1 MAEAVAEVHPGSAQ
15 MPVVVPESLQEI
27 RIATVLNGGVSLAV
41 WMSGVTLE
49 LHHLALSAQQIDR
62 WRPYQ
67 QVLDLLGATVRIDVI
82 AGTSA
87 GGING
92 AFLALAQ
99 AHRRDLTLL
108 RDLWTNCGA
117 LEDLLRPATQ
127 KQPPSLLRGDEY
139 FLPQV
144 QAALAATV
152 SDVGNPQ
159 LGTGELPHTPIEL
172 ILTGTLWQGR
182 ESSFTDDMGV
192 SIAERDYDAL
202 FRFSRGTDPDVAGD
216 LTDVAS
222 VIPQLAHAARCTSS
236 FPAAFEPHRVEMLP
250 GRAGATSWAST
261 AGQANFS
268 TGQYVIDGG
277 ILLNKPIRPA
287 LDAIY
292 QQTGHRQVRRVLTYV
307 VPDPGEAPA
316 AQPPTVPPP
325 ATPATEP
332 VPVAGEVLLG
342 VLTRLRSTD
351 SVSRE
356 LSEIRERNASV
367 RARRRSRSLLS
378 RALFETAELSDALW
392 EGYREERIRTA
403 ASTVAPLIAAGQPA
417 RSAAAPGA
425 GAAGSA
431 WSEQEIEAGLLR
443 YARQQGGGFGFVPSG
458 PLADAVTQREQ
469 DWHWG
474 QTTVSRLADMT
485 VDFLKRVVWS
495 ARFNTSDQSAI
506 VKCRTEVADVIRTIN
521 ADSQSLHRF
530 WSTVAQGVPAQGAYQ
545 GIAPIVARAGKPN
558 ESASNLDALDQWLA
572 AVVPAWE
579 AVPPYGLDPASAGP
593 ADRGERRRTGMYRQ
607 AHRLA
612 SILEEYRA
620 DLQRVIDNPDP
631 AMGVG
636 TDDLKELADLH
647 RWLFARE
654 RAEGVLEQMLRL
666 DVVQFATSG
675 AAPQAEQEV
684 ELVQVSG
691 SDPSAITGMQLHHF
705 GAFYRA
711 SWRVNDWIA
720 GRLDGAKQIMR
731 LLLSPER
738 LRQRGLAADELL
750 EHLRRI
756 AVPDT
761 SPFHDYLAANWAA
774 RQTTYREEL
783 TRVMSPGGGGAFDSI
798 AEALAL
804 PLRLQTLVDDLP
816 ALAGAIRDEGT
827 DAMPGSI
834 AWLGRYDAMLAAAPA
849 PRSAGSPCAGLSA
862 TDLWTLRTLMSE
874 IGSQQ
879 ITADIGSDTF
889 ARTAAHAAV
898 ITAGAVGSPPKI
910 GKIKAVRFLFSS
922 LRGYAALVWA
932 MVSYLTRGSVV
943 GTRMVELAVAV
954 GGALLAVTLLVPG
967 IPIGLTLAGVITLL
981 AGFTA
986 TALRTKNGAWFGG
999 RVAAAIVLLAAWLA
1013 YLIWRDVDVNGWN
1026 HSTTLSSL
1034 IKGGVGLVIVLLGSW
1049 IARTKATLR
1058 EGLIIGGI
1066 IAAGV
1071 AALLV
1076 VLLV

>member
-1 MAEAVAEVHPGSAQ
+1 
-15 MPVVVPESLQEI
+15 MPVVIPEALQEI

-62 WRPYQ
+62 WSTYQ

-99 AHRRDLTLL
+99 THRRDLALL
-108 RDLWTNCGA
+108 RDLWTDCGA
-117 LEDLLRPATQ
+117 LEDLLRPATE
-127 KQPPSLLRGDEY
+127 KQPPSLLQGDQY

-144 QAALAATV
+144 HAALQSTV
-152 SDVGNPQ
+152 SDVDNPK
-159 LGTGELPHTPIEL
+159 LGSGDAPRTPLEL
-172 ILTGTLWQGR
+172 ILTGTLWSGR
-182 ESSFTDDMGV
+182 TSSFTDDMGV
-192 SIAERDYDAL
+192 GITERDYNAL
-202 FRFSRGTDPDVAGD
+202 FHFSRNAEPGAAGD

-250 GRAGATSWAST
+250 DSAGTTSWPST

-268 TGQYVIDGG
+268 SGQYVIDGG

-292 QQTGHRQVRRVLTYV
+292 RQPGHRQVRRVLAYV
-307 VPDPGEAPA
+307 VPDPGEAA
-316 AQPPTVPPP
+316 TTPTASAG
-325 ATPATEP
+325 ATPAAASAAADP

-367 RARRRSRSLLS
+367 RSRRRSRSLLC
-378 RALFETAELSDALW
+378 RALVETAELADALW
-392 EGYREERIRTA
+392 EGYRDERIRSA
-403 ASTVAPLIAAGQPA
+403 ASTMAPLIAAGQPTH
-417 RSAAAPGA
+417 GA
-425 GAAGSA
+425 SGATVGGA
-431 WSEQEIEAGLLR
+431 WSEQEIETGLLR
-443 YARQQGGGFGFVPSG
+443 YARRQGGGFGFVPTG
-458 PLADAVTQREQ
+458 GLADALGQRDG

-474 QTTVSRLADMT
+474 QTTVSRLADLT
-485 VDFLKRVVWS
+485 VDFLRRVVWI
-495 ARFNTSDQSAI
+495 AQFNTSDQSAI
-506 VKCRTEVADVIRTIN
+506 VQCRTEVAEVIGAIN
-521 ADSQSLHRF
+521 ADTRSLARF
-530 WSTVAQGVPAQGAYQ
+530 WSVIARGTPASTIHPGVE
-545 GIAPIVARAGKPN
+545 PIVARSGEPN

-572 AVVPAWE
+572 TAVPAWDAIPTSGVASPTAE
-579 AVPPYGLDPASAGP
+579 AADHGEGRRAALYG
-593 ADRGERRRTGMYRQ
+593 Q
-607 AHRLA
+607 AHQLA
-612 SILEEYRA
+612 SILNQYRA
-620 DLQRVIDNPDP
+620 QLQRVIGNPNP
-631 AMGVG
+631 AMAGA
-636 TDDLKELADLH
+636 TDDLKELTDLY
-647 RWLFARE
+647 RWLFAR
-654 RAEGVLEQMLRL
+654 AGADGVLEQMLRL

-675 AAPQAEQEV
+675 AAQQAEQEV

-691 SDPSAITGMQLHHF
+691 SDPAGITGMQLHHF

-738 LRQRGLAADELL
+738 LRQRGLTTDDLL
-750 EHLRRI
+750 AHLRRI
-756 AVPDT
+756 AVPDA
-761 SPFHDYLAANWAA
+761 SPFRDYLDANWAA
-774 RQTTYREEL
+774 REAAYRDEL
-783 TRVMSPGGGGAFDSI
+783 TRVLSPDGGGAFDSI

-804 PLRLQTLVDDLP
+804 PIRLQVLVDDLP
-816 ALAGAIRDEGT
+816 ALAGAIRDEGS

-834 AWLGRYDAMLAAAPA
+834 DWLGRYDAALLSSPA
-849 PRSAGSPCAGLSA
+849 PRASVSPCAGLA
-862 TDLWTLRTLMSE
+862 ADDLWTLRTLLGG
-874 IGSQQ
+874 IGSQK
-879 ITADIGSDTF
+879 ITADVGSDTF

-898 ITAGAVGSPPKI
+898 ITAGTVGSPPKI
-910 GKIKAVRFLFSS
+910 GKIKAVRFVLSS
-922 LRGYAALVWA
+922 LRGYTALVWA
-932 MVSYLTRGSVV
+932 MVSYLTRGSVI
-943 GTRMVELAVAV
+943 GTRAVELVVAV

-967 IPIGLTLAGVITLL
+967 VPIGLTLVGMITLL

-986 TALRTKNGAWFGG
+986 AALRAKDGAWFGA
-999 RVAAAIVLLAAWLA
+999 RVAAAVVLLAAWLA

-1049 IARTKATLR
+1049 IARTRATVR
-1058 EGLIIGGI
+1058 EGLIIGGV

-1071 AALLV
+1071 AALLI